1 MSSTSNPSC
10 VDYLIILIMI
20 FVVVLSMA
28 CLLADAVAA
37 SAASAAPVVWTCTQQ
52 GDVMTCRVV
61 RPTARPTA
69 TRKPLRP
76 TATPAPA
83 YPAPQTWPDPYPAGW

>member
-37 SAASAAPVVWTCTQQ
+37 SAASVTPAPVVWSCVQN

-61 RPTARPTA
+61 RPTP

-83 YPAPQTWPDPYPAGW
+83 YPAPGGWPNPYPAGW